1 MSNILHFKM
10 KKVLHFSC
18 FSGSLIDI
26 DVHQQNSVQKYER
39 YGEKT
44 KYILQMC
51 FDTNL
56 TP

>member
-1 MSNILHFKM
+1 MKFHFQM